1 MKKDNNYVM
10 SILLLLLILTVM
22 INYLLMS
29 SRKLDKISSLDID
42 GKFESKEIY
51 DVLQLN
57 YDTYRNDA
65 IERVEI
71 NKNNYIE
78 IYIASKTDS
87 INSQVDYLYYYESD
101 DNITIS
107 FVLYR
112 YDKVIASYTINEM
125 TRRTGIINFNNA
137 NIERTDT
144 INIIIDQKGSLACGT
159 LKTNFYYDNGLI
171 KY

>member
-1 MKKDNNYVM
+1 MKKDNNYIM
-10 SILLLLLILTVM
+10 SILLLLFILTVM

-42 GKFESKEIY
+42 GRFESKEIY
-51 DVLQLN
+51 DILQLN

-71 NKNNYIE
+71 NKKNFVE

-87 INSQVDYLYYYESD
+87 VNSQVDYLYYYESD
-101 DNITIS
+101 DNISIS
-107 FVLYR
+107 FVLCR
-112 YDKVIASYTINEM
+112 YDKVIASYTINEVN
-125 TRRTGIINFNNA
+125 RRTGIISFNNA
-137 NIERTDT
+137 NIELTDT
-144 INIIIDQKGSLACGT
+144 INIVIDQKGSLAYGT